1 MQRARALSPHHC
13 INKEPHM
20 AKQIIKAAFAVSA
33 LVLASQAMAQVVLYE
48 REGFRGRSVAV
59 NGELRNVERR
69 ALGDK
74 AASAVVERGRWEV
87 CEQPRFQ
94 GRCAVLRRGNYP
106 DLGAAGLQWDIASI
120 RPAREGRRY
129 DLEPQASVGQDY
141 EYRRRASERTTEV
154 PIRQVRAIMGAA
166 NQRCWVE
173 RQAVAVP
180 NQNSNVGGAVAGA
193 LIGGILGHQVGG
205 GTGRDAATVAGVVG
219 GAAIGNNVG
228 RNNQGGY
235 ATQDVQRC
243 ENVQGAPAYYEVTY
257 DYRGTPHSVQMS
269 APPAG
274 NTIIVNERGEPRM

>member
-1 MQRARALSPHHC
+1 
-13 INKEPHM
+13 M

-59 NGELRNVERR
+59 NGEMRNVERR

-74 AASAVVERGRWEV
+74 AASVVVERGRWEV

-106 DLGAAGLQWDIASI
+106 DLGASGLQWDIASI

-129 DLEPQASVGQDY
+129 DFEPQASTGGDY
-141 EYRRRASERTTEV
+141 AYRRRASERTREV
-154 PIRQVRAIMGAA
+154 PIRDVRAIMGPA

-173 RQAVAVP
+173 RQNVP
-180 NQNSNVGGAVAGA
+180 AASANANIGGAVAGA
-193 LIGGILGHQVGG
+193 ILGGILGHQVGNG
-205 GTGRDAATVAGVVG
+205 GGRDAATAVGAVG
-219 GAAIGNNVG
+219 GAVVGNNVAG
-228 RNNQGGY
+228 RNSGGQN
-235 ATQDVQRC
+235 ASRDVQRC
-243 ENVQGAPAYYEVTY
+243 ETVQGAPAYYEVTY
-257 DYRGTPHSVQMS
+257 DFRGTLHSVQMS